1 MAGIY
6 DESVFRT
13 LPVHKS
19 QDDYGDA
26 KERNDPLY
34 EPVGFWKPTS
44 DFGFIRLG
52 EYIWD
57 KGQQSQNA

>member
-1 MAGIY
+1 MAGMN

-34 EPVGFWKPTS
+34 EP
-44 DFGFIRLG
+44 
-52 EYIWD
+52 
-57 KGQQSQNA
+57 